1 VKKLSKMAL
10 KIFLPLYFI
19 LYFGVAFLAKT
30 WIVAK
35 RINKNPLVLPKDDS
49 AYGLI
54 GRYFKITLIALFIY
68 VMVYAFTDSDIF
80 LPVDLLEQNTFLY
93 IGLFL
98 LLFSLIWTI
107 IAQAQMKDSWRIG
120 IDHETKTE
128 LVTTGLFSVSRNPI
142 FLGMIVSLFG
152 LFLTTPNAL
161 TFLFFILGYV
171 LIQIQIR
178 LEEEHLVEQ
187 HENEYLNYKQRT
199 KRLI

>member
-1 VKKLSKMAL
+1 MAL

>member
-1 VKKLSKMAL
+1 MAL
-10 KIFLPLYFI
+10 KIFLPLYFM
-19 LYFGVAFLAKT
+19 LYFGVAFFAKT

-68 VMVYAFTDSDIF
+68 VLIFAFADSHVF
-80 LPVDLLEQNTFLY
+80 LPITYFEQKIVQYL
-93 IGLFL
+93 GLSL
-98 LLFSLIWTI
+98 LLISLVWTI
-107 IAQAQMKDSWRIG
+107 IAQNQMKDSWRIG

-128 LVTTGLFSVSRNPI
+128 LVTKGLFSVSRNPI
-142 FLGMIVSLFG
+142 FLGMIISLLG
-152 LFLTTPNAL
+152 LFLTTSNAL
-161 TFLFFILGYV
+161 TLLFLIVSYI

-178 LEEEHLVEQ
+178 LEEGHLTQ
-187 HENEYLNYKQRT
+187 LHKTDYLEYKQKT

>member
-187 HENEYLNYKQRT
+187 HENDYLNYKHRT

>member
-80 LPVDLLEQNTFLY
+80 LPVDLLEQSTFLY

-187 HENEYLNYKQRT
+187 HENDYLNYKHRT